1 MTLPFDP
8 RAEKDAF
15 ATALS
20 VFRARGAQNRDAEAV
35 GALRAAI
42 AQAEVVWAALT
53 PHAHVSQSERELV
66 RILLHLLLAAA
77 RCELARVHEQSALSP
92 LLLLPAGTLPRCP
105 SCAEERGLDVDEETQ
120 ATAGTAAPGL
130 AAGTILSC
138 PRCGEGLYTV
148 AASASVDDLVLDD
161 GILLQ
166 PLNPTI
172 PKREAWRAFACPR
185 CGGQYYKEGKFH
197 TKQGGWQ

>member
-1 MTLPFDP
+1 VCG
-8 RAEKDAF
+8 AHA
-15 ATALS
+15 
-20 VFRARGAQNRDAEAV
+20 AR
-35 GALRAAI
+35 
-42 AQAEVVWAALT
+42 
-53 PHAHVSQSERELV
+53 ERELV

-92 LLLLPAGTLPRCP
+92 LLLLPAGTLPQCP
-105 SCAEERGLDVDEETQ
+105 SCAEEWGLGGDEEAQ
-120 ATAGTAAPGL
+120 ETAGEAAPGL
-130 AAGTILSC
+130 AAGIILAC

-148 AASASVDDLVLDD
+148 AASASVEDLVLDD

-185 CGGQYYKEGKFH
+185 CGGQYYKEGKFY
-197 TKQGGWQ
+197 TKHGGWQ